1 MLQAIENQEEMERI
15 FEAPLALIYKH
26 STICGVSS
34 RAMREV
40 ESFVGRHPDVPVYI
54 VDVLRDRAVT
64 MEVQDRLGVRH
75 ESPQV
80 IVVAN
85 GEAKWH
91 KSHWGIKSK
100 VLSRQIAALN
110 I

>member
-1 MLQAIENQEEMERI
+1 MLQPVENREELERI
-15 FEAPLALIYKH
+15 LEAPLALIYKH
-26 STICGVSS
+26 STICGLSS
-34 RAMREV
+34 KAIREV

-54 VDVLRDRAVT
+54 IDVLRNRAIT

-75 ESPQV
+75 KSPQV

-100 VLSRQIAALN
+100 VLSRQIAALKN
-110 I
+110 